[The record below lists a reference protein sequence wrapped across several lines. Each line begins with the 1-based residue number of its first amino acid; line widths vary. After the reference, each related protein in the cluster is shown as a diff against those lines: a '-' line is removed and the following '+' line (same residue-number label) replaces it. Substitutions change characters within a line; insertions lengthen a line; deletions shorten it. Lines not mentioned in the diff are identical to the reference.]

1 MLRLPQRVLVVDDQ
15 ELARRIL
22 IETLTG
28 AGFRIAGEAAS
39 VAVARSLAPRT
50 AYDIALIDVYLKDG
64 DGIDLAAEL
73 RAGET
78 DAKLVIFTCSHKPND
93 LLRALRAGVDGYVT
107 KDAEPARLL
116 REVAAAAFGAT
127 PISAGMLATLVREF
141 QRLNLVRRQR
151 SSVVRERLTPREF
164 EILSMLAD
172 GKTTAGIA
180 LELVISIETV
190 RSHVKAVLRKLGV
203 HSRTAAI
210 ARLEEL
216 RDGDGGLELAA

>member
-1 MLRLPQRVLVVDDQ
+1 MPQRILIVEDQ
-15 ELARRIL
+15 ELARRSL

-28 AGFRIAGEAAS
+28 AGFRIAGEAATA
-39 VAVARSLAPRT
+39 AVARALAPRL
-50 AYDIALIDVYLKDG
+50 AFDIALIDIYLKDG

-73 RAGET
+73 RAGGCT
-78 DAKLVIFTCSHKPND
+78 AKLVIFTCSHKPND
-93 LLRALRAGVDGYVT
+93 LLRALRAGADGYIT

-127 PISAGMLATLVREF
+127 PISAAMLATLVREF
-141 QRLNLVRRQR
+141 QRLNLVRRHR
-151 SSVVRERLTPREF
+151 ASAVRERLTPREY

-210 ARLEEL
+210 TRLEEL
-216 RDGDGGLELAA
+216 RDGDDALGRAA

>member
-1 MLRLPQRVLVVDDQ
+1 MLRLPQRVLIVEDH
-15 ELARRIL
+15 ELARRSL
-22 IETLTG
+22 IETLTD

-39 VAVARSLAPRT
+39 AAVARSIAPRLD
-50 AYDIALIDVYLKDG
+50 YDIALIDIYLRDG

-73 RAGET
+73 RAGGS

-116 REVAAAAFGAT
+116 REVAAAAYGVT

-141 QRLNLVRRQR
+141 QRLNVVRRHR
-151 SSVVRERLTPREF
+151 ASAVRERLTPREY
-164 EILSMLAD
+164 EILTMLAD
-172 GKTTAGIA
+172 GKTTGGIA

-203 HSRTAAI
+203 HSRAAAI

-216 RDGDGGLELAA
+216 RDDDAFPRAA